1 MKVSAPQP
9 SINRALGA
17 ALRNVGLGA
26 ALLVGFGCAL
36 GSDRDE
42 DVSVSQVP
50 GRRGESTAERLHRHG
65 VNCMDQL
72 ERSECA
78 IDYFEQLVALDAPE
92 RELMGDAIFRLV
104 KLYKRADRDED
115 VKRLMRR
122 YWELGMARGSST
134 TVPYA
139 ARFLPADMTVMVTVN
154 MERLGESKLWQSID
168 PEIHDLIFTCDEAL
182 REELK
187 AKRKARREAAKAR
200 GDAPSFDPTR
210 SPSDDDDAK
219 DDAKDKGED
228 GKPGQSGSEAP
239 RPDPVFEDLCKIA
252 EALGQ
257 PDPRAWSRFTS
268 AVDHWDPTNS
278 MLILEID
285 ELGPL
290 LDAGVAEGRL
300 VAAGERRFTVPA
312 LVYQDAPVELVKL
325 DSDEIVVTPAKLAPD
340 LLAAFDNR
348 DERLHADLVELI
360 ESTPDDVVF
369 FTAMTRPALVWGIK
383 QAGNFAASVMPQPR
397 GMVISAAAYEYAG
410 VFVRM
415 HTPDQLKSAF
425 LIRLVRLF
433 MTRAAESAA
442 EDGPSPEAELLS
454 DMDLS
459 QASDGSII
467 FSSVLS
473 TQQVNL
479 FLGMM

>member
-1 MKVSAPQP
+1 MGLRPVRRVAPALAWGLVLVTALLSVS
-9 SINRALGA
+9 SCALGA
-17 ALRNVGLGA
+17 DSG
-26 ALLVGFGCAL
+26 
-36 GSDRDE
+36 E
-42 DVSVSQVP
+42 DVKVSQVP

-104 KLYKRADRDED
+104 KLYKRAERDED

-134 TVPYA
+134 TVPYS
-139 ARFLPADMTVMVTVN
+139 ARYLPADMTVMVSVN
-154 MERLGESKLWQSID
+154 MQRLDESKLWQTID

-182 REELK
+182 REELR
-187 AKRKARREAAKAR
+187 AKRKARREAAKKR

-210 SPSDDDDAK
+210 SPGRDGDKPGDDETDDDDA
-219 DDAKDKGED
+219 DEDASDED
-228 GKPGQSGSEAP
+228 P
-239 RPDPVFEDLCKIA
+239 RPDPVFENLCKIA
-252 EALGQ
+252 DALGQ
-257 PDPRAWSRFTS
+257 PDARAWDRFTS
-268 AVDHWDPTNS
+268 AVDHWNPTNS

-285 ELGPL
+285 ELGSL
-290 LDAGVAEGRL
+290 LDRGVAEGRL
-300 VAAGERRFTVPA
+300 VAAGDRHWKVPA
-312 LVYQDAPVELVKL
+312 LPYQGAPVELIKL
-325 DSDEIVVTPAKLAPD
+325 DSDEIVVSPAKLAPA
-340 LLAAFDNR
+340 LLEAFDAR
-348 DERLHADLVELI
+348 DERMHQDLVELV
-360 ESTPDDVVF
+360 EATPDDVVF

-383 QAGNFAASVMPQPR
+383 QAGNFAASMMPQPR
-397 GMVISAAAYEYAG
+397 GMVVSAAAYEYAG

-425 LIRLVRLF
+425 LIRLVRIF
-433 MTRAAESAA
+433 MKNAADSAA
-442 EDGPSPEAELLS
+442 EDGPSLEAELLS

-473 TQQVNL
+473 SQQVDL